1 MNFKPAVCGSVL
13 ETELLSVYMTS
24 MAVMDTG
31 IAVLKCSFLKYNV
44 ACVTNYLILSTQIIP
59 YLGNCHDE

>member
-1 MNFKPAVCGSVL
+1 MNFNPAVCGSVL
-13 ETELLSVYMTS
+13 ETELLSVYMTN

-44 ACVTNYLILSTQIIP
+44 ACDKLFNSFYTDYSLPEQWS
-59 YLGNCHDE
+59 